1 VKGKPQTKRRIDL
14 LILDSKETITLA
26 NSTEDDLGIIDGGGV
41 AIDKG
46 RIVTAASSRLLER
59 KFSAS
64 RHILAKDEII
74 LPGFVDPHTHLI
86 FQGSREEEFQQRL
99 GGASYLN
106 VLRKGGGIMETVNK
120 TRQTTPSELLSIA
133 QSRLNSMIEAGTT
146 TLEIK
151 SGYGLDLEGELKI
164 LRVIRQLRRQNLC
177 QVASTFLGAHAVP
190 VGMTPEDYTR
200 TVIEE
205 MIPTVHQQK
214 LAEFC
219 DVFCEDGVFNPEL
232 SKKILR
238 VGTSHGLRPKI
249 HADQFTDGQG
259 ARVANDVGATSADH
273 LVHSNLGQL
282 ERMTKTSV
290 VPVLLPASSHSL
302 LSTDHAPV
310 TEMLS
315 MGLPVALGTDF
326 SPSNWILGQLTVAA
340 IAARG
345 LRMKAPDIIR
355 GITINAARAL
365 HLQDSIGSI
374 RSGKRADIVTLK
386 VPSHKWIGYTYG
398 EGILDKVLIEGRE
411 IVKEGKR
418 VH

>member
-1 VKGKPQTKRRIDL
+1 MKGKPQTKRRIDL
-14 LILDSKETITLA
+14 LVLDSKETITLA
-26 NSTEDDLGIIDGGGV
+26 HSTEDDLGIIDGGGV
-41 AIDKG
+41 AVDNG
-46 RIVTAASSRLLER
+46 RIVTAASSQLLER
-59 KFSAS
+59 KYSAS
-64 RHILAKDEII
+64 RTLLATDEII

-86 FQGSREEEFQQRL
+86 FQGSREEEFQRRL
-99 GGASYLN
+99 GGASYLD

-120 TRQTTPSELLSIA
+120 TRQTTPSELFSIA
-133 QSRLNSMIEAGTT
+133 QDRLNSMIESGTT

-164 LRVIRQLRRQNLC
+164 LRVIRQLKRLNPV
-177 QVASTFLGAHAVP
+177 QVASTLLGAHAVP
-190 VGMTPEDYTR
+190 AWMTPEGYAR
-200 TVIEE
+200 IVIEE

-232 SKKILR
+232 SEKILR
-238 VGTSHGLRPKI
+238 AGTSHGLRPKI

-259 ARVANDVGATSADH
+259 ARVANDVRATSADH
-273 LVHSNLGQL
+273 LVHSKTGDLA
-282 ERMTKTSV
+282 RMTKTSV
-290 VPVLLPASSHSL
+290 VPVVLPGSSHSL
-302 LSTDHAPV
+302 LSSDHAPV

-345 LRMKAPDIIR
+345 LRMKAADIIR

-365 HLQDSIGSI
+365 HLQNTVGSI
-374 RSGKRADIVTLK
+374 RNGKRADLVTLK

-398 EGILDKVLIEGRE
+398 EGMVDKVLIEGRE

>member
-1 VKGKPQTKRRIDL
+1 VTGKPQTKRRIDL

-26 NSTEDDLGIIDGGGV
+26 SSTEDQLGIIDGGGV

-46 RIVTAASSRLLER
+46 RIVSAASSQLLER

-64 RHILAKDEII
+64 RHLLATDEII

-86 FQGSREEEFQQRL
+86 FQGSREEEFQRRL
-99 GGASYLN
+99 GGASYLE
-106 VLRKGGGIMETVNK
+106 VLRKGGGVIETVNK
-120 TRQTTPSELLSIA
+120 TRQTTPTELLSIA
-133 QSRLNSMIEAGTT
+133 QNRLNSMMEAGTT

-151 SGYGLDLEGELKI
+151 SGYGLHLEGELKI
-164 LRVIRQLRRQNLC
+164 LRVIHQLRRQNPC

-190 VGMTPEDYTR
+190 AWMTPEDYAK

-232 SKKILR
+232 SRKILR
-238 VGTSHGLRPKI
+238 AGNSYGLKPKI

-259 ARVANDVGATSADH
+259 ARIANDVGATSADH
-273 LVHSNLGQL
+273 LVHSKRVELG
-282 ERMTKTSV
+282 RMTKTSV
-290 VPVLLPASSHSL
+290 VPVVLPASSHSL
-302 LSTDHAPV
+302 LTSAHAPV

-340 IAARG
+340 IAARE
-345 LRMKAPDIIR
+345 LRMKAADIIR
-355 GITINAARAL
+355 GMTINAARAL
-365 HLQDSIGSI
+365 HLQDSVGSI
-374 RSGKRADIVTLK
+374 RNGKRADIVTLR
-386 VPSHKWIGYTYG
+386 VPNHKWIGYTYG
-398 EGILDKVLIEGRE
+398 EGIVDKVLIEGRE
-411 IVKEGKR
+411 VVKEGKR
-418 VH
+418 VN

>member
-1 VKGKPQTKRRIDL
+1 MKGKPQTKRRIDL

-26 NSTEDDLGIIDGGGV
+26 HSTKDDLGIIDGGGV
-41 AIDKG
+41 AIDGG
-46 RIVTAASSRLLER
+46 RIVDAASSQLLER
-59 KFSAS
+59 KYSAS
-64 RHILAKDEII
+64 RQLLATDEII

-99 GGASYLN
+99 GGASYLD

-120 TRQTTPSELLSIA
+120 TRQTTQSELLSIA
-133 QSRLNSMIEAGTT
+133 QNRLNSMIEAGTT

-151 SGYGLDLEGELKI
+151 SGYGLDMEGELKI
-164 LRVIRQLRRQNLC
+164 LRVIRQLRRQSPC

-200 TVIEE
+200 TVIGE
-205 MIPTVHQQK
+205 MIPTVHKQK

-232 SKKILR
+232 SKRILR

-259 ARVANDVGATSADH
+259 ARIANDVGATSADH

-315 MGLPVALGTDF
+315 MDLPVALGTDF

-340 IAARG
+340 MAARG
-345 LRMKAPDIIR
+345 LRMKATDIIR

-365 HLQDSIGSI
+365 HLQDSVGSI
-374 RSGKRADIVTLK
+374 RNGKRADIVTLK

-398 EGILDKVLIEGRE
+398 EGIIDKVLIEGRE
-411 IVKEGKR
+411 VVTEGKR

>member
-1 VKGKPQTKRRIDL
+1 
-14 LILDSKETITLA
+14 
-26 NSTEDDLGIIDGGGV
+26 
-41 AIDKG
+41 
-46 RIVTAASSRLLER
+46 
-59 KFSAS
+59 
-64 RHILAKDEII
+64 
-74 LPGFVDPHTHLI
+74 
-86 FQGSREEEFQQRL
+86 
-99 GGASYLN
+99 
-106 VLRKGGGIMETVNK
+106 METVNK

-164 LRVIRQLRRQNLC
+164 LRVIRQLRKQNLC
-177 QVASTFLGAHAVP
+177 KVASTFLGAHAVP
-190 VGMTPEDYTR
+190 AWITSEDYTR

-238 VGTSHGLRPKI
+238 AGTSHGLRPKI

-340 IAARG
+340 MAARG
-345 LRMKAPDIIR
+345 LRMKAADIIR

-365 HLQDSIGSI
+365 HLQDSVGSI
-374 RSGKRADIVTLK
+374 RNGKRADIVTLK

-398 EGILDKVLIEGRE
+398 EGIVDKVLIEGRE
-411 IVKEGKR
+411 VATEGKR

>member
-26 NSTEDDLGIIDGGGV
+26 NSTQDDLGIIDGGGV

-46 RIVTAASSRLLER
+46 KIIDVASSQLLER
-59 KFSAS
+59 KYSAS
-64 RHILAKDEII
+64 RQLRATDEII

-86 FQGSREEEFQQRL
+86 FQGSREDEFQLRL
-99 GGASYLN
+99 GGASYLD

-120 TRQTTPSELLSIA
+120 THQTAPTELLSIA
-133 QSRLNSMIEAGTT
+133 QNRLNSMMEAGTT

-151 SGYGLDLEGELKI
+151 SGYGLSLEDELKI
-164 LRVIRQLRRQNLC
+164 LRVIRQLKSQNLC

-190 VGMTPEDYTR
+190 AWMTPEDYAK
-200 TVIEE
+200 TVIDE

-238 VGTSHGLRPKI
+238 AGNSYGLKPKI

-259 ARVANDVGATSADH
+259 ARIANDVGATSADH
-273 LVHSNLGQL
+273 LVHSKPGELG
-282 ERMTKTSV
+282 RMTKTSV
-290 VPVLLPASSHSL
+290 VPVVLPASSHSL
-302 LSTDHAPV
+302 LTSAHAPV

-340 IAARG
+340 IAARE
-345 LRMKAPDIIR
+345 LRMKAADIIR

-365 HLQDSIGSI
+365 HLQDSVGSI
-374 RSGKRADIVTLK
+374 RNGKRADIVTLK
-386 VPSHKWIGYTYG
+386 VPNHKWIGYTYG
-398 EGILDKVLIEGRE
+398 EGIVDKVLIEGRE
-411 IVKEGKR
+411 VVREGKR

>member
-14 LILDSKETITLA
+14 LVLDSKETITLA

-46 RIVTAASSRLLER
+46 RIVDVASSQLLER
-59 KFSAS
+59 KYSAS
-64 RHILAKDEII
+64 RQLRATDEII

-86 FQGSREEEFQQRL
+86 FQGSREDEFQLRL
-99 GGASYLN
+99 GGASYLD

-120 TRQTTPSELLSIA
+120 THQTTPNELLSIA
-133 QSRLNSMIEAGTT
+133 QNRLNSMMEAGTT

-151 SGYGLDLEGELKI
+151 SGYGLHLEGELKI
-164 LRVIRQLRRQNLC
+164 LRVIRQLKRQNPC
-177 QVASTFLGAHAVP
+177 QVASTFLGAHAIP
-190 VGMTPEDYTR
+190 AGMTPEDYAK

-219 DVFCEDGVFNPEL
+219 DVFCEDAVFNPEL

-238 VGTSHGLRPKI
+238 AGNSYGLKPKI

-259 ARVANDVGATSADH
+259 ARIANDVGATSADH
-273 LVHSNLGQL
+273 LVHSKPAELG
-282 ERMTKTSV
+282 RMTKTSV
-290 VPVLLPASSHSL
+290 IPVVLPASSHSL
-302 LSTDHAPV
+302 LSSDHAPV

-340 IAARG
+340 MAARE
-345 LRMKAPDIIR
+345 LRMKAADIIR

-374 RSGKRADIVTLK
+374 RNGKRADIVTLK
-386 VPSHKWIGYTYG
+386 VPNHKWIGYTYG
-398 EGILDKVLIEGRE
+398 EGIVDKVLIEGRE
-411 IVKEGKR
+411 VVREGKR

>member
-1 VKGKPQTKRRIDL
+1 M
-14 LILDSKETITLA
+14 
-26 NSTEDDLGIIDGGGV
+26 
-41 AIDKG
+41 
-46 RIVTAASSRLLER
+46 LER

-64 RHILAKDEII
+64 RNILATDEII

-99 GGASYLN
+99 GGASYLD
-106 VLRKGGGIMETVNK
+106 VLRKGGGIMETVKK
-120 TRQTTPSELLSIA
+120 TRQTTQSELLSIA
-133 QSRLNSMIEAGTT
+133 QNRLNSMIEAGTT
-146 TLEIK
+146 ALEIK
-151 SGYGLDLEGELKI
+151 SGYGLNLEDELKI
-164 LRVIRQLRRQNLC
+164 LRVIRQLKRQNLSP
-177 QVASTFLGAHAVP
+177 VASTFLGAHAVP
-190 VGMTPEDYTR
+190 AWMTPEDYAKI
-200 TVIEE
+200 VIEE

-232 SKKILR
+232 SKKILK
-238 VGTSHGLRPKI
+238 VGNSYGLKPKI

-259 ARVANDVGATSADH
+259 AKIANDVGATSADH
-273 LVHSNLGQL
+273 LVHSKPSEL

-290 VPVLLPASSHSL
+290 VPVVLPASSHSL

-310 TEMLS
+310 MEMLS
-315 MGLPVALGTDF
+315 IGLPVALGTDF

-345 LRMKAPDIIR
+345 LRMKAADIIR
-355 GITINAARAL
+355 GITINAAKAL
-365 HLQDSIGSI
+365 RLQDSIGSI
-374 RSGKRADIVTLK
+374 RNGKRANIVTLN

-398 EGILDKVLIEGRE
+398 EGIVDKVLIEGRE

>member
-1 VKGKPQTKRRIDL
+1 VTGKPQTKRRIDL

-26 NSTEDDLGIIDGGGV
+26 SSTEDQLGIIDGGGV

-46 RIVTAASSRLLER
+46 RIVSAASSQLLER

-64 RHILAKDEII
+64 RHLLATDEII

-86 FQGSREEEFQQRL
+86 FQGSREEEFQRRL
-99 GGASYLN
+99 GGVSYLE
-106 VLRKGGGIMETVNK
+106 VLQRGGGIIETVNK
-120 TRQTTPSELLSIA
+120 TRQTTPTELLSIA
-133 QSRLNSMIEAGTT
+133 QNRLNSMIEAGTT
-146 TLEIK
+146 TLEMK
-151 SGYGLDLEGELKI
+151 SGYGLSLEDELKI
-164 LRVIRQLRRQNLC
+164 LRVIRQLKRQNMC

-200 TVIEE
+200 LVVEE
-205 MIPTVHQQK
+205 MIPAVHQQK

-219 DVFCEDGVFNPEL
+219 DVFCENGVFSPKL
-232 SKKILR
+232 STKILR
-238 VGTSHGLRPKI
+238 AGASYGLRPKI
-249 HADQFTDGQG
+249 HADQFNDSQG
-259 ARVANDVGATSADH
+259 ARVANDLRATSADH
-273 LVHSNLGQL
+273 LVHSKTGEL

-290 VPVLLPASSHSL
+290 IPVLLPASSHSL
-302 LSTDHAPV
+302 LNKDHAPV

-340 IAARG
+340 MAARG
-345 LRMKAPDIIR
+345 LRMKAADIIR

-365 HLQDSIGSI
+365 HLQDSVGSI
-374 RSGKRADIVTLK
+374 RNGKRANIVTLK
-386 VPSHKWIGYTYG
+386 VPNHKWIGYTYG
-398 EGILDKVLIEGRE
+398 EGIVDKVLIEGRE
-411 IVKEGKR
+411 VVRESKR

>member
-1 VKGKPQTKRRIDL
+1 VKGRPQTKRRIDL

-26 NSTEDDLGIIDGGGV
+26 HSTKDDLGIIDGGGV
-41 AIDKG
+41 AIDRG
-46 RIVTAASSRLLER
+46 RIVEAASSQLLER
-59 KFSAS
+59 KYSAS
-64 RHILAKDEII
+64 RQLRATDEII

-99 GGASYLN
+99 GGASYLD

-120 TRQTTPSELLSIA
+120 TRQTTPSELLSIG

-190 VGMTPEDYTR
+190 AWMTPEDYAR

-238 VGTSHGLRPKI
+238 VGASHGLRPKI

-282 ERMTKTSV
+282 ERMAKTSV

-302 LSTDHAPV
+302 LSSDHAPL

-315 MGLPVALGTDF
+315 MDLPVALGTDF

-345 LRMKAPDIIR
+345 LRMKAADIIR

-365 HLQDSIGSI
+365 HLQDSVGSI
-374 RSGKRADIVTLK
+374 RNGKRADIVTLK

-398 EGILDKVLIEGRE
+398 EGIIDKVLIEGRE
-411 IVKEGKR
+411 VVTEGKR